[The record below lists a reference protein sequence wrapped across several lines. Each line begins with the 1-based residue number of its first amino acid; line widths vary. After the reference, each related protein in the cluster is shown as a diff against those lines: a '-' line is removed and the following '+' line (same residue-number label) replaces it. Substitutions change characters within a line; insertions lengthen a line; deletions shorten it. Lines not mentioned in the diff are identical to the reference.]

1 MSRIVNILLA
11 LDNFLFALVTLG
23 GSYPFES
30 FSSAAYRAENMGK
43 FYGKV
48 RPLIDGLFRLLGQRE
63 HCKAAY
69 ESAKLNLPED
79 QR

>member
-30 FSSAAYRAENMGK
+30 FSSAAYRAEKLGL
-43 FYGKV
+43 FYGKA
-48 RPLIDGLFRLLGQRE
+48 RPAIDWLFGLLGQSE

-69 ESAKLNLPED
+69 ENAKQNLPED